1 MPQDVFRW
9 AETSTGRF
17 GVSRLSWSGWIRRLG
32 SMLAGAFFLLG
43 GTVLPPAAADVRV
56 TEGFL
61 VEVVVT
67 GIPRPIQLAIDA
79 SGSLVVLSQGWRGD
93 AAAEIY
99 RLDLGGPLPLDAS
112 GAPRVVIPFSEG
124 PRKTAFGS
132 LAIDPGSGDLFLGEE
147 NGNRI
152 YRLTA
157 DKRLTPFA
165 VGLYHL
171 VGGSSFTFDGQGGLV
186 ILDFASPDGLLHSE
200 APLSPG
206 LDWLITEAYQGPL
219 VFRLAPQADIP
230 LPRRLDLVAPVFP
243 KGLAKRAREFLPRL
257 ISAATS
263 STGELLLLGSLGEVF
278 KLTPE
283 GLQLLARLPSGHYH
297 RTNLAP
303 GPDGGLFVSSGF
315 HIRQLFRI
323 SRAGAVTPLAWELGD
338 PGGVA
343 VDRRGHLYIAET
355 ALHRIIRIRPA
366 P

>member
-17 GVSRLSWSGWIRRLG
+17 SMSRLSWSGWVWWLG
-32 SMLAGAFFLLG
+32 GMLAGAFSLW
-43 GTVLPPAAADVRV
+43 TAPPRATADVRV

-79 SGSLVVLSQGWRGD
+79 SGSLVVLSQGHGA

-112 GAPRVVIPFSEG
+112 GAQRVVIPFSEG

-132 LAIDPGSGDLFLGEE
+132 LAIDPVGGDLFLGEE

-152 YRLTA
+152 YRLTT

-165 VGLYHL
+165 VGLHHL
-171 VGGSSFTFDGQGGLV
+171 VGGSGLAFDSQGRLAV
-186 ILDFASPDGLLHSE
+186 FDFASREGQLRSE
-200 APLSPG
+200 APPSPD
-206 LDWLITEAYQGPL
+206 LDWLSAEAYQGPL
-219 VFRLAPQADIP
+219 VFRLAPQADLP

-243 KGLAKRAREFLPRL
+243 KVSAKRAAEEFLPRL
-257 ISAATS
+257 ISVAAAP
-263 STGELLLLGSLGEVF
+263 TGELLLLGSLGEVF
-278 KLTPE
+278 KLTSE
-283 GLQLLARLPSGHYH
+283 GLQLLARLPAGHYH
-297 RTNLAP
+297 RTNMAL
-303 GPDGGLFVSSGF
+303 GPDGDLFVSSGF

-323 SRAGAVTPLAWELGD
+323 SPAGVVTTLAWELGD
-338 PGGVA
+338 PGGIVVD